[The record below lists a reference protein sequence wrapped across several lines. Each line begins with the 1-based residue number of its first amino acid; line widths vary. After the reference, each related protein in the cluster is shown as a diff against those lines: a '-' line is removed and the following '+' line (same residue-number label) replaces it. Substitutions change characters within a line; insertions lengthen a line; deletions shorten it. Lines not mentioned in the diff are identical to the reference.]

1 MRFVRQLFHLLI
13 GLLAL
18 AFIAAAASWMWPEDS
33 SRIWFFAYAA
43 MGGAA
48 FWELVGMLR
57 NRNGE
62 QGDNCG

>member
-1 MRFVRQLFHLLI
+1 MRFGRQLFHLLI
-13 GLLAL
+13 GLLAFAL
-18 AFIAAAASWMWPEDS
+18 LAAAASWMWPEDS

-48 FWELVGMLR
+48 FWELAKMFR
-57 NRNGE
+57 DRNGE